1 MASRRYNA
9 ARNIVWAVI
18 NKIFV
23 IIMPF
28 AARTAMIYYLGV
40 EYTGLGSL
48 FTSVLTVLSLAE
60 LGFSSAMVFSMYE
73 PINKGDRPKLCAL
86 LSFYRLVYRVIGIA
100 VLVVG
105 VTLMPFLPSL
115 IKGSVPGGINIY
127 LLIWGLPFEHRHRL
141 LPVCV

>member
-9 ARNIVWAVI
+9 ARNIVWAVV
-18 NKIFV
+18 NKIF

-73 PINKGDRPKLCAL
+73 PINKDDKPKLCAL

-105 VTLMPFLPSL
+105 VALMPFLPAL
-115 IKGSVPGGINIY
+115 IKGSVPGGIDIYILYAIY
-127 LLIWGLPFEHRHRL
+127 LSNNVIGYFLYE
-141 LPVCV
+141 